1 MILWSKMF
9 KQFFF
14 HFTMVTIVIM
24 FATIIFLPAP
34 PRFTS
39 PEKMKRQ
46 KIIRPVN
53 SSLRLR
59 CKATGNPR
67 PQISWMKDHQELYSR
82 DSGRRSSW
90 TLRLSDLQQMDSGL
104 YTCVVWNR
112 LGSVNFTY
120 HIEVIG
126 KEPKINVLYER
137 SFLWA
142 EVQSLRIRSL
152 SYLYFIY
159 LSNTFLPRIYNI
171 FRTCK
176 NQDVYLF

>member
-14 HFTMVTIVIM
+14 HFTMVIIVIM
-24 FATIIFLPAP
+24 FATFIFLPAP

-126 KEPKINVLYER
+126 KEPKLT
-137 SFLWA
+137 SCM
-142 EVQSLRIRSL
+142 S
-152 SYLYFIY
+152 
-159 LSNTFLPRIYNI
+159 
-171 FRTCK
+171 
-176 NQDVYLF
+176 DLFFGQKYKV

>member
-1 MILWSKMF
+1 
-9 KQFFF
+9 
-14 HFTMVTIVIM
+14 MVIIVIM
-24 FATIIFLPAP
+24 FATFIFLPAP

-90 TLRLSDLQQMDSGL
+90 TLRLSPTYSRWTRDCTPVSCGTVWAPSTLPITLRSSVRNQKLTSCMSDLFFGQK
-104 YTCVVWNR
+104 YKV
-112 LGSVNFTY
+112 
-120 HIEVIG
+120 
-126 KEPKINVLYER
+126 
-137 SFLWA
+137 
-142 EVQSLRIRSL
+142 
-152 SYLYFIY
+152 
-159 LSNTFLPRIYNI
+159 
-171 FRTCK
+171 
-176 NQDVYLF
+176 

>member
-1 MILWSKMF
+1 
-9 KQFFF
+9 
-14 HFTMVTIVIM
+14 MVTIVVM
-24 FATIIFLPAP
+24 YATFFSPAP

-67 PQISWMKDHQELYSR
+67 PQITWMKDHQELYSR

-104 YTCVVWNR
+104 YTCVVGNR

-126 KEPKINVLYER
+126 KEPKINV
-137 SFLWA
+137 
-142 EVQSLRIRSL
+142 
-152 SYLYFIY
+152 
-159 LSNTFLPRIYNI
+159 
-171 FRTCK
+171 
-176 NQDVYLF
+176 